1 MKMYCS
7 ICGNKLADNAL
18 FCPNCGT
25 KVEKEESVEEVKSE
39 TVVETSA
46 PAAEPAAEAAP
57 VQESAPAVEPEV
69 KAEPVAEEA
78 PVAETPEAEVKAE
91 PVAETPAAEPVAE
104 AAPVAEE
111 TPAAVETT
119 AQESAP
125 AEAEVK
131 AEPVAEAAPA
141 PAAEPAPAPVVE
153 PAPAAEPAPAP
164 VAEPAPAPAV
174 EPAPA
179 AEPAP
184 APAVEPTPAVAPTP
198 APAPSKKAA
207 KADKP
212 KKKGKGCLIAAI
224 IIVVLLV
231 IAILLAVVVVG
242 GLILVSNGT
251 IGGGTTKQDYSNCSA
266 FYGDYQGTSKV
277 VSTSG
282 SQDLLDYLDENG
294 QSIDINVLYTDK
306 SESPFAISLYDDSDV
321 SPASWDLMVDMGEYF
336 DYQRFNNRTFIT
348 YSDFGKGKYES
359 GDLIPNE
366 TGYFFIEVEDTDSE
380 GYLSENL
387 FGINDKDG
395 KYKMTMEGFVVGD
408 TISGALD
415 ISFYYGDMEH
425 PYSEEIEFE
434 AVKK

>member
-1 MKMYCS
+1 MYCS

-69 KAEPVAEEA
+69 KAEPVAETPAPAVEA
-78 PVAETPEAEVKAE
+78 A

-125 AEAEVK
+125 VAEEVK

-141 PAAEPAPAPVVE
+141 P
-153 PAPAAEPAPAP
+153 
-164 VAEPAPAPAV
+164 VAEPAPAV
-174 EPAPA
+174 EPAPV
-179 AEPAP
+179 AEPAPAP
-184 APAVEPTPAVAPTP
+184 APAVEPTPAVAPAP

-395 KYKMTMEGFVVGD
+395 KYKMTMEGFVVG
-408 TISGALD
+408 TAISGTLD

>member
-1 MKMYCS
+1 MYCS

-39 TVVETSA
+39 TVVETPA
-46 PAAEPAAEAAP
+46 PAAEPAADAAP

-78 PVAETPEAEVKAE
+78 PVAVTPEAEVKAE

-111 TPAAVETT
+111 TPAAVETP

-125 AEAEVK
+125 AAEEVK

-141 PAAEPAPAPVVE
+141 PAAEPAPVVE

-174 EPAPA
+174 EP
-179 AEPAP
+179 
-184 APAVEPTPAVAPTP
+184 TPAVAPAP

-207 KADKP
+207 KAEKP

-251 IGGGTTKQDYSNCSA
+251 IGGGTTNQDYSNCSA

-306 SESPFAISLYDDSDV
+306 SESPFAISLYDDSDI

-395 KYKMTMEGFVVGD
+395 KYKMTMEGFVVG
-408 TISGALD
+408 TAISGTLD